1 MICSKYCGFNHSPKK
16 ESTRSLDFRC
26 LLDCPNDRR
35 AMACAKSWLCSAMG
49 VMGGE
54 RKELDLPVFALL
66 LGLEF
71 ASSGGWY
78 CAMPADIATLVCTHR
93 KNGEV

>member
-1 MICSKYCGFNHSPKK
+1 
-16 ESTRSLDFRC
+16 
-26 LLDCPNDRR
+26 
-35 AMACAKSWLCSAMG
+35 
-49 VMGGE
+49 MGGE

-71 ASSGGWY
+71 ASSGGWN